1 MASRFGTSRKTRHVQ
16 LRYLFIQDLVQE
28 GVIQL
33 VKVLGTLNPADVATK
48 WVTLET
54 LARHLGKLGLINNL
68 GQIMHFL

>member
-28 GVIQL
+28 GVISL
-33 VKVLGTLNPADVATK
+33 HKVQGTLNPADVATK

-54 LARHLGKLGLINNL
+54 LVRHLGKLGLINTL
-68 GQIMHFL
+68 DQIMHFL